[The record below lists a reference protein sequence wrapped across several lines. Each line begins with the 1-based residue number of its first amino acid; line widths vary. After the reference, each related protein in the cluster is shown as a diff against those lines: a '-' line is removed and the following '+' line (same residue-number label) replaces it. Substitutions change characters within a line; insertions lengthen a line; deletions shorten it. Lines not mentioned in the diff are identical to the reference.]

1 WVKVTTR
8 GRQCHPSMP
17 VKGINAHRA
26 AMLFGTRVDRAL
38 QERFAATDDLFDH
51 PVSSFEPT

>member
-1 WVKVTTR
+1 
-8 GRQCHPSMP
+8 MP